1 MAKLMLF
8 YDGWNVPS
16 HTAES
21 IENYLIRGLQPGGFV
36 TSVLANDL
44 LGAATS
50 CDYINKERIVDIVKW
65 VAAFAP
71 VGSWGSYDNV
81 GGWIED
87 KDGLRTRYADVIE
100 KRFIWE
106 KLQQK

>member
-1 MAKLMLF
+1 MPKLMLF
-8 YDGWNVPS
+8 YEGWNVPP
-16 HTAES
+16 HTAEA
-21 IENYLIRGLQPGGFV
+21 IENYLIRGFQPGGFV

-50 CDYINKERIVDIVKW
+50 CDHINKQCIIDIVKW

-71 VGSWGSYDNV
+71 VGSWGNYDNV
-81 GGWIED
+81 GNWLED
-87 KDGLRTRYADVIE
+87 KDGLRTKYAAEIE

-106 KLQQK
+106 KLQKK